1 MTSGELKSTEQE
13 KDVVV
18 IVVVVVVVFV
28 FIVCFSGVTTH
39 CGCIFKAR

>member
-18 IVVVVVVVFV
+18 IFVVVVVFV